1 MKRAL
6 LAAAVT
12 ALIVLAGAC
21 LLVRG
26 SNAAGKPATLR
37 LLQEG
42 LILELTLDNNRTK
55 VTVTSRPTPIAPG
68 QYTVKAARLMKQ
80 DDKKRTWELR
90 VDSTFST
97 LETIAVE
104 AEQDKVIDT
113 GEPILLDCFVWDT
126 GKRSGNTKDVLLR
139 VTAYGKYSEIY
150 FPGAYLAGRKPPA
163 PAWKFLA
170 ADGKVL
176 AQGQFGGS
184 NGDGR
189 VQAIVKVPKD
199 YSGLTRVELT
209 PVMGPFEW
217 KYRNQENKL
226 P

>member
-1 MKRAL
+1 MKRTLAIAAAAL
-6 LAAAVT
+6 LVAVAAT
-12 ALIVLAGAC
+12 CLAP
-21 LLVRG
+21 RG
-26 SNAAGKPATLR
+26 SDAAGKPATLR

-42 LILELTLDNNRTK
+42 LALELTLDNRTK
-55 VTVTSRPTPIAPG
+55 VTVTTKPTPIAPG
-68 QYTVKAARLMKQ
+68 QYTVKSARLMKQ

-90 VDSTFST
+90 VDGTFST
-97 LETIAVE
+97 LETLAVE
-104 AEQDKVIDT
+104 AEQDKVIDV

-150 FPGAYLAGRKPPA
+150 FPGAYLAGKKPPA
-163 PAWKFLA
+163 PAWKFLS

-176 AQGQFGGS
+176 GQGQFGS
-184 NGDGR
+184 STGDGR
-189 VQAIVKVPKD
+189 VQATVKVPKD
-199 YSGLTRVELT
+199 YKGLTKVELT
-209 PVMGPFEW
+209 PIMGPFEW